1 MQILTLFIQVAIF
14 FGVWFILSGH
24 TEPEFIA
31 SGLLTAT
38 LAIFMA
44 NWLIA
49 SKSRSFP
56 SLVGLTM
63 GTIKFILIYL
73 PWLLWQ
79 ILLSNLH
86 VAKLIL
92 HPSLPVQPTIV
103 QFEASLE
110 SEATQIL
117 LAQSI
122 TLTPGTVTIDASD
135 GIFTVHCLSSTTR
148 NGLVSADIHNKIAK
162 IFGHPKVHEIQLI
175 DITAE
180 VGQA

>member
-1 MQILTLFIQVAIF
+1 
-14 FGVWFILSGH
+14 WFILSGH

-110 SEATQIL
+110 SEATQ
-117 LAQSI
+117 
-122 TLTPGTVTIDASD
+122 
-135 GIFTVHCLSSTTR
+135 
-148 NGLVSADIHNKIAK
+148 
-162 IFGHPKVHEIQLI
+162 
-175 DITAE
+175 
-180 VGQA
+180 